1 MALYMD
7 AFESWSLAAAVC
19 LNTLNIS
26 QGSYCPG
33 CHTKF

>member
-26 QGSYCPG
+26 QGNCGPG